1 MENLLLFLVTQQNVA
16 VGVAPKVSFRV
27 QTRFGPLKSCA
38 GSILC
43 SYLCS
48 VSSSVQR
55 KFVRLFLEAIQRIRE
70 LRAKLEEEAD
80 EGTPLIC
87 VCPCL

>member
-27 QTRFGPLKSCA
+27 QTLSPLKACA
-38 GSILC
+38 GSVLC

-55 KFVRLFLEAIQRIRE
+55 KFVRLFLEAMQSIRE